1 MNLLEMYF
9 SPSGRIN
16 RSTYWLQGILL
27 LSAIWITIW
36 VIWAQMTGLLDLL
49 VSIMTGDLS
58 AIDYAIDRMGDNLF
72 GLFLLPMVFLT
83 VSWWNSFV
91 ITVKRLHDRD
101 KSAWWVVL
109 WWAIGSIGGALTF
122 GIASLVVA
130 IWMLV
135 ELGFLEGTRGP
146 NRYDDSG
153 GYAHRQSGYGSGNQ
167 SVHAPRLGGATGTSR
182 RLKKCPYCAETILHE
197 AKKCR
202 YCGSDL
208 PTPPAPQAASP
219 TPTGRRTKTCSYC
232 AETILYE
239 ELKCRYCGAD
249 VPTPPAPQAASPT
262 PSPQQASPTPSPQGV
277 SPTPAV
283 MRMKTCPSCA
293 ESIAYEELK
302 CRYCGSEVP
311 N

>member
-1 MNLLEMYF
+1 MYF

-135 ELGFLEGTRGP
+135 ELGFLEGTPGP

-153 GYAHRQSGYGSGNQ
+153 GYAYRQSAYESGNQ
-167 SVHAPRLGGATGTSR
+167 SVHAPRLGGATQRSGR
-182 RLKKCPYCAETILHE
+182 MKKCPYCAETILHE

-208 PTPPAPQAASP
+208 PTPPPRRAASS

-262 PSPQQASPTPSPQGV
+262 LAPQQASPTPAPQGV

-302 CRYCGSEVP
+302 CRFCGSEVP